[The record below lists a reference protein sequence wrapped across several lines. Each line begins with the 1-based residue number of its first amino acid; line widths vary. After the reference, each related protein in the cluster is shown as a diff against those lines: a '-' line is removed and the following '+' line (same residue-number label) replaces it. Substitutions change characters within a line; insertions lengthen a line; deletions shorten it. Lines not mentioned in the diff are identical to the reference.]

1 MKQVKSTIISVLYPF
16 AIKIELQLEIVM
28 DKLKFSI
35 LRSARKLETFKVTMV
50 ELAVWIGQMDS

>member
-35 LRSARKLETFKVTMV
+35 LRSARKLETFKATMV